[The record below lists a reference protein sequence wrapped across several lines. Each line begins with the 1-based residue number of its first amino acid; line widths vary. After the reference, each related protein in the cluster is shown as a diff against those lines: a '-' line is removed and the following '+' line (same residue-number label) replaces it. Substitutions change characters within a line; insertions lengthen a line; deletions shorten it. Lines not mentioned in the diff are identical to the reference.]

1 MLKLSTKSRYGLR
14 AVYDLARRYG
24 EGPVRLKDV
33 AESQGLSEQYLEQL
47 FLGLRRYG
55 LVRSVRGSRGG
66 YMLGRPPGEI
76 TVGDVVRALEGP
88 IAPVDCVSEEQPED
102 CQRADYCVAR
112 LIWARLRGAIA
123 EVLDS
128 VTLADMCASTE
139 GAKSEEERR

>member
-14 AVYDLARRYG
+14 AVYDLAQRYG
-24 EGPVRLKDV
+24 KGPVPLKEV
-33 AESQGLSEQYLEQL
+33 AERQGLSEQYLEQL
-47 FLGLRRYG
+47 FLNLRRYG

-66 YMLGRPPGEI
+66 YALGRPPGEI

-112 LIWARLRGAIA
+112 LVWARLRDAIA
-123 EVLDS
+123 AVLDS
-128 VTLADMCASTE
+128 VTLEDMCTSTE
-139 GAKSEEERR
+139 GAKSGGERR